1 MNDVPTG
8 LTGDSMDKVLHI
20 RSKVLSRAS
29 GSSGNRPRSLT
40 TNYQGTDVRYN
51 ETDHGVIMKSQS
63 SSPRNNN
70 SNVRA
75 STVSTHSPKGP
86 GSGSFMTPSM
96 RRDRSQSFSVLS
108 PLNSHSH
115 SHSHPHHSHVGAILP
130 PSIIHEREQQ
140 QQRARARSNT
150 FVHSITYR
158 LLVSLTGIES
168 AIYCTKVF
176 DLALAL
182 CCCCSRSCIILGGK
196 IAPTCE

>member
-1 MNDVPTG
+1 
-8 LTGDSMDKVLHI
+8 MDKVLHI

-115 SHSHPHHSHVGAILP
+115 SHPHHSHVGAILP

-150 FVHSITYR
+150 FVQYMADSIP
-158 LLVSLTGIES
+158 VKLTS
-168 AIYCTKVF
+168 
-176 DLALAL
+176 
-182 CCCCSRSCIILGGK
+182 SR
-196 IAPTCE
+196 